1 MPDFSTLI
9 VDLQGAVAS
18 IQLNRPEQANAMN
31 EAMWRELG
39 EAFQWADATAEVRV
53 VVLTGAGRHFCSGID
68 LETFGSLQ
76 HQVQDDCPG
85 RTAEKLRAL
94 ILRFQASLSSLE
106 CCRKPVLAAIH
117 GACVGGGLDLVA
129 AADLR
134 YCTDSAFFSIKE
146 IDLGMVADVGSLQR
160 LPKLV
165 APGLVREWAFTGRRI
180 KAAEATACGLVN
192 RSFDSVEAM
201 AAAVQE
207 LAQQIAAKSPLSIRG
222 IKEMLL
228 YSRDHSVAEGLSHIA
243 TWNAAMLLS
252 VDVQTA
258 VAAGLKREPP
268 VFRD

>member
-1 MPDFSTLI
+1 MPDFSTLV
-9 VDLQGAVAS
+9 VDLKEGIAS
-18 IQLNRPEQANAMN
+18 IRLDRPEQANAMN

-39 EAFQWADATAEVRV
+39 EAFRWAGAAAEARV
-53 VVLTGAGRHFCSGID
+53 VVLSASGRHFCSGID

-76 HQVQDDCPG
+76 HSLTEACQG
-85 RTAEKLRAL
+85 RRAEQLRAL
-94 ILRFQASLSSLE
+94 ILRFQESLTSLE
-106 CCRKPVLAAIH
+106 RCRKPVLAAVQ

-165 APGLVREWAFTGRRI
+165 APGLVREWAYTGRRI
-180 KAAEATACGLVN
+180 KAAEVAACGLVN
-192 RSFDSVEAM
+192 RVFDSTEALE
-201 AAAVQE
+201 AGVQE
-207 LAQQIAAKSPLSIRG
+207 LAAQIAAKSPLSIRG

-228 YSRDHSVAEGLSHIA
+228 FSRDHSVADGLNYVA

-252 VDVQTA
+252 EDVQTA
-258 VAAGLKREPP
+258 VAASLKRETPR
-268 VFRD
+268 FRD